1 MQEAQEEI
9 ESLDE
14 GSKESPPSP
23 VANIPIINITMR
35 ALWNHK
41 ASGTYKDLAGPAGV
55 HPTVA
60 SQALSASRDL
70 GLTQSGGKKGLY
82 EFTPEGKEYT
92 RSLVGNRET
101 EAREQLRAIIANN
114 PRWEGIIGFLKT
126 NENLPRESLDIVVDV
141 ERKLGKQ
148 WSPIMRRRVADALVS
163 ILEYAGLAKLESGKL
178 ISMVKQ
184 DDLPGP
190 VTIARATVKDTSLFP
205 SVFPSFFQQDQRRIT
220 DRQEAPRSDFA
231 EFRDENVTIRVR
243 KDLQSI
249 ASAKGF
255 LDFVENGVRLSE
267 HAKKAPDTKVG
278 EEAPTKN

>member
-1 MQEAQEEI
+1 MQEVQDEMDSPDEE
-9 ESLDE
+9 SRE
-14 GSKESPPSP
+14 GPPSP
-23 VANIPIINITMR
+23 VTNIGIINITMR

-82 EFTPEGKEYT
+82 EFTPEGREYT
-92 RSLVGNRET
+92 RSLVSNRET
-101 EAREQLRAIIANN
+101 EAREQLRAIIGNN
-114 PRWEGIIGFLKT
+114 SRWEGIIGFLKT

-148 WSPIMRRRVADALVS
+148 WSPIMRRRVADSLVS
-163 ILEYAGLAKLESGKL
+163 ILEYAGLAKLDKGKL

-190 VTIARATVKDTSLFP
+190 VTIARASVKDISI
-205 SVFPSFFQQDQRRIT
+205 FPSFFSQASTRT
-220 DRQEAPRSDFA
+220 VDRTEPPRSDFA
-231 EFRDENVTIRVR
+231 EYRDENVIIRVR
-243 KDLQSI
+243 KNLPSI
-249 ASAKGF
+249 AFAKSF
-255 LDFVENGVRLSE
+255 LDLVENGVRLTQNKDSPPTSE
-267 HAKKAPDTKVG
+267 ENATGKS
-278 EEAPTKN
+278 

>member
-1 MQEAQEEI
+1 MQEVQDEMDFP
-9 ESLDE
+9 DE
-14 GSKESPPSP
+14 GSREGPPSP
-23 VANIPIINITMR
+23 VANIGIINITMR

-82 EFTPEGKEYT
+82 EFTPEGREYT
-92 RSLVGNRET
+92 RSLVSNRET
-101 EAREQLRAIIANN
+101 DSRGQLRAIIGNN
-114 PRWEGIIGFLKT
+114 SQWEGILGFLKT

-148 WSPIMRRRVADALVS
+148 WSSIMRRRVADSLVS
-163 ILEYAGLAKLESGKL
+163 ILEYAGLAKLDKGKL

-190 VTIARATVKDTSLFP
+190 VTIARASVKDTSI
-205 SVFPSFFQQDQRRIT
+205 FPSFFVSQEQRRVS
-220 DRQEAPRSDFA
+220 DRPDAPRTDFA

-255 LDFVENGVRLSE
+255 LDFVENGVRLAE
-267 HAKKAPDTKVG
+267 NAKKAPDAQVG
-278 EEAPTKN
+278 EEALTKN

>member
-1 MQEAQEEI
+1 MYEAQDELEVP
-9 ESLDE
+9 DE
-14 GSKESPPSP
+14 GSREGPPSP
-23 VANIPIINITMR
+23 VANIGIINFTMR

-82 EFTPEGKEYT
+82 EFTPEGREYT
-92 RSLVGNRET
+92 RSLIGNRDT
-101 EAREQLRAIIANN
+101 DARGQLRAIIGNN

-126 NENLPRESLDIVVDV
+126 NENLARESLDIVVDV

-163 ILEYAGLAKLESGKL
+163 ILEYAGLVKMESGKL
-178 ISMVKQ
+178 ISKVTQ

-190 VTIARATVKDTSLFP
+190 VTIARASVKDTSFFP
-205 SVFPSFFQQDQRRIT
+205 GFTVTAEPKRIM
-220 DRQEAPRSDFA
+220 DRLETPRPDFA
-231 EFRDENVTIRVR
+231 EYRDENVIVRVR
-243 KDLQSI
+243 KNLESI
-249 ASAKGF
+249 AFAKGF
-255 LDFVENGVRLSE
+255 LDLVEMGVRTTQKKVDSAKSE
-267 HAKKAPDTKVG
+267 GDTSKS
-278 EEAPTKN
+278 